1 MIDIGSLK
9 LVLVMEKFGQV
20 SVWPFFEN
28 IHHKFSNIFNLKYQ
42 QLLDLHLAQIP
53 LSIRESFS
61 SDFGYQLR
69 KRFYFSIN
77 KIYSYQLLK
86 PLKSRIFLGKNVCHL
101 KEHILKLVKKKRFSL
116 NEHIG
121 WDSL

>member
-86 PLKSRIFLGKNVCHL
+86 PLKSRIFKFFLGQKCLPPQGTYL
-101 KEHILKLVKKKRFSL
+101 KVNKEKEIFAK
-116 NEHIG
+116 
-121 WDSL
+121 